1 MLIQLPEV
9 RAFLDRALDLDEGW
23 DDGALHEFAIVLAGA
38 ESGLSPDDVAG
49 LAKHYDRALELTE
62 GTRPGLFV
70 AWAETVSISTQDAQ
84 EFRIMLQRA
93 LAVDPDD
100 RPEERLTSLIS
111 QRRAEWL
118 LERIDELFLDP
129 TGSDPDD
136 GAR

>member
-1 MLIQLPEV
+1 
-9 RAFLDRALDLDEGW
+9 
-23 DDGALHEFAIVLAGA
+23 
-38 ESGLSPDDVAG
+38 
-49 LAKHYDRALELTE
+49 
-62 GTRPGLFV
+62 
-70 AWAETVSISTQDAQ
+70 
-84 EFRIMLQRA
+84 MLQRA
-93 LAVDPDD
+93 LAVEPDD